1 MKNLKEFQKMLIKI
15 RKIIKN
21 QFKDKR
27 KVSAKEIIVLDEMIL
42 FKLRK
47 VSFKVAFFIY
57 GFNNVKLV

>member
-1 MKNLKEFQKMLIKI
+1 MLIKI